1 MAWQRGDDDGRYRMN
16 TKAMLCRSLIDICL
30 GTCCILVRSK
40 SEHGMWKTI
49 GKPKEAMKKRHK
61 MCWFG
66 FFEQKNKNRN
76 NQPQIHVGKPFAVA
90 AACWKWASVAI
101 VASKKD
107 RRLSLAFVRVGGR
120 TWLKMSSSPMGKF
133 GSSGEHFHFLS
144 VALARTRNCEKQEQ
158 ILGNSIFCKMELW
171 PHAMHQWI
179 DLKELHRRWK
189 LRVPNSEY

>member
-66 FFEQKNKNRN
+66 FLEPKNKNHN
-76 NQPQIHVGKPFAVA
+76 NQPQIRVGKPFAVV
-90 AACWKWASVAI
+90 AACWKWASMAI

-107 RRLSLAFVRVGGR
+107 RRLSLAFVRVRRGI
-120 TWLKMSSSPMGKF
+120 WLKMSGPPMGKF
-133 GSSGEHFHFLS
+133 GLSGEVFECLPVVSSVQSSLFGRDPVFQLVPTQKWHILHKQVRRNPKVATHFWMCH
-144 VALARTRNCEKQEQ
+144 
-158 ILGNSIFCKMELW
+158 
-171 PHAMHQWI
+171 
-179 DLKELHRRWK
+179 HRFISW
-189 LRVPNSEY
+189 